1 MMARLFFPFALLALA
16 SCAPAGP
23 PMAHGP
29 WRPLNQGKWAF
40 NENALT
46 QPPPGLAR

>member
-1 MMARLFFPFALLALA
+1 MARLSLLLMLLALA
-16 SCAPAGP
+16 ACADHEL

-29 WRPLNQGKWAF
+29 WRPLNQGKWSF

-46 QPPPGLAR
+46 QPPPGLGR

>member
-1 MMARLFFPFALLALA
+1 MVRLALLCILAALA
-16 SCAPAGP
+16 ACSSDDL

-29 WRPLNQGKWAF
+29 WRQLNQGKWAF

-46 QPPPGLAR
+46 QPPMGLSR

>member
-1 MMARLFFPFALLALA
+1 MVRLMLVLVLVGLSACA
-16 SCAPAGP
+16 SNNP

-29 WRPLNQGKWAF
+29 WRQLNQGKWAF

-46 QPPPGLAR
+46 QPPGGLGR